1 MNAAAN
7 LPEGA
12 KNAAVSRLDDAIA
25 HARALHD
32 RRHVVSSES
41 WNDHD
46 RQRAI
51 AKPGWFDE

>member
-1 MNAAAN
+1 MQD
-7 LPEGA
+7 GHF
-12 KNAAVSRLDDAIA
+12 RLDDAIA

-32 RRHVVSSES
+32 RGHVVSSES

-51 AKPGWFDE
+51 AGKVPPARTNGWFDE